1 MTNFTVEEMEGD
13 SAVREISVLALSRIH
28 AVMKTVKRPIRAGR
42 QQGKRWIRVT
52 QKPSGLTGEFHFTD

>member
-13 SAVREISVLALSRIH
+13 SAVREISVDALSRIH

-42 QQGKRWIRVT
+42 QQGKRWVRVT